1 MFQQDQEEVKEEDTD
16 PKEYPLIDGLTFD
29 TIEYPKV
36 NLIVDPIIPER
47 SFNQIYGY
55 YESGK
60 TMFGVALS
68 MAMCSGRDFLG
79 WTIPNPL
86 PTLYVE
92 SELPGDLFKSRR
104 NAIKTDYFE
113 KGIPFKA
120 EHHFTLTQDDLRMA
134 GFKYGFKSIAVAQ
147 NEGKAAAKDYGR
159 RGREFIENTLYKIEQ
174 RTGRKPFYF
183 LDNMTRLATI
193 DENKAPDWHPFIN
206 WGIDIKNKGFAGC
219 FVHHANKGGNSK
231 GSSGS
236 STIGRLLDT
245 SIALKKL
252 DNDYRFD
259 MTGKAN
265 MQSSIEFD
273 KSRGFGGSDASKKRI
288 ITMNEY
294 GEWKT
299 YPYLKQVSF
308 QILKF
313 HNQGM
318 SQKEIREI
326 HKELDLS
333 APSVD
338 RLYKELV
345 ELKLIQKERKSHCWK
360 CKKEISHTQHERCQ
374 KCNSGIICNHVDD
387 KTGRECGACYCENP
401 KRKKNENK
409 TPY

>member
-1 MFQQDQEEVKEEDTD
+1 
-16 PKEYPLIDGLTFD
+16 
-29 TIEYPKV
+29 
-36 NLIVDPIIPER
+36 
-47 SFNQIYGY
+47 
-55 YESGK
+55 
-60 TMFGVALS
+60 
-68 MAMCSGRDFLG
+68 
-79 WTIPNPL
+79 
-86 PTLYVE
+86 
-92 SELPGDLFKSRR
+92 
-104 NAIKTDYFE
+104 
-113 KGIPFKA
+113 
-120 EHHFTLTQDDLRMA
+120 
-134 GFKYGFKSIAVAQ
+134 
-147 NEGKAAAKDYGR
+147 
-159 RGREFIENTLYKIEQ
+159 
-174 RTGRKPFYF
+174 
-183 LDNMTRLATI
+183 
-193 DENKAPDWHPFIN
+193 
-206 WGIDIKNKGFAGC
+206 
-219 FVHHANKGGNSK
+219 
-231 GSSGS
+231 
-236 STIGRLLDT
+236 
-245 SIALKKL
+245 
-252 DNDYRFD
+252 

-374 KCNSGIICNHVDD
+374 KCTSGIICNHVDD
-387 KTGRECGACYCENP
+387 KTGKECGACYCENP